1 MSRNL
6 ARPFFPQAPDSYNK
20 QYLDQLA
27 QAFSFFLEQA
37 QNPGEARNTN
47 LTLTTLQADNDVG
60 LENGALFEVD
70 GILKVSQANRPHV
83 SGVGATANL
92 GQVEVKLE

>member
-6 ARPFFPQAPDSYNK
+6 ARPFFPQAPESYNK

-37 QNPGEARNTN
+37 QNPGEARHTN

-70 GILKVSQANRPHV
+70 GILKVSQAHRPHV
-83 SGVGATANL
+83 SGVGASTNL

>member
-6 ARPFFPQAPDSYNK
+6 VRPFFPQAPGSYS
-20 QYLDQLA
+20 QEYQDQIVR
-27 QAFSFFLEQA
+27 AFSIFLEQV
-37 QNPGEARNTN
+37 QNPGEARHTN

-70 GILKVSQANRPHV
+70 GILKVSQPHRPHV
-83 SGVGATANL
+83 SGVEATMNL
-92 GQVEVKLE
+92 GQVEVTVE